1 MNFYPFHPGDYM
13 LRTAHLEPLEDL
25 AYRRLLDLYYVSE
38 KALDGTAESIARVI
52 RMRSS
57 VAEVASVLGEFFVE
71 EGGCW
76 SHKHCDEVIA
86 KYREKATIA
95 AENGKK
101 GGRPRKQDQSQSD
114 AEENPGKTQPVISGL
129 PEESG
134 SKTNQEPKPNNQ
146 EPKDNPP
153 NPPAGGGEDSSGYP
167 QEFETCWAKYPK
179 RAGGNSKKAAHKAW
193 AARIREGVTAEALDA
208 AVQAY
213 ASEMIAKG
221 KVGTEYVKQ
230 AATFFGPNEHWREAM
245 QPANVHPIRKGLGPD
260 GKLLPGYFWHE
271 ADIDLPIEK
280 RRILSDETHDRASG
294 YRWDYLRSRGLA

>member
-1 MNFYPFHPGDYM
+1 MHYFKRNIGDYHKKAGRLSM
-13 LRTAHLEPLEDL
+13 LEHG
-25 AYRRLLDLYYVSE
+25 AYTLLMDACYDRERFPTRDEAIDWCWARSAEEIAAVEFVLNRFFVLVDGRYTQERIAEEIESFYQKSE
-38 KALDGTAESIARVI
+38 KNKQIALEREAKRRADRARNVHETCADGHLT
-52 RMRSS
+52 
-57 VAEVASVLGEFFVE
+57 
-71 EGGCW
+71 
-76 SHKHCDEVIA
+76 
-86 KYREKATIA
+86 
-95 AENGKK
+95 
-101 GGRPRKQDQSQSD
+101 
-114 AEENPGKTQPVISGL
+114 
-129 PEESG
+129 
-134 SKTNQEPKPNNQ
+134 TNQEPLTKNQ
-146 EPKDNPP
+146 EPKEKPLVPSGDDT
-153 NPPAGGGEDSSGYP
+153 AGYSA
-167 QEFETCWAKYPK
+167 EFEACWAKYPK

>member
-1 MNFYPFHPGDYM
+1 MMHYFKRNIGDYHKKAGRLSM
-13 LRTAHLEPLEDL
+13 LEHG
-25 AYRRLLDLYYVSE
+25 AYTLLMDACYDRERFPTRDEAIDWCWARSAEEIAAVEFVLNRFFVLVDGRYTQERIAEEIESFYQKSE
-38 KALDGTAESIARVI
+38 KNKQIALEREAKRRAERARNEHETCTDGHLT
-52 RMRSS
+52 
-57 VAEVASVLGEFFVE
+57 
-71 EGGCW
+71 
-76 SHKHCDEVIA
+76 
-86 KYREKATIA
+86 
-95 AENGKK
+95 
-101 GGRPRKQDQSQSD
+101 
-114 AEENPGKTQPVISGL
+114 
-129 PEESG
+129 
-134 SKTNQEPKPNNQ
+134 TNQEPLTKNQ
-146 EPKDNPP
+146 EPKEKPLVPSGDDT
-153 NPPAGGGEDSSGYP
+153 AGYSA
-167 QEFETCWAKYPK
+167 EFETCWSKYPK

>member
-1 MNFYPFHPGDYM
+1 MMHYFKRNIGDYHKKAGRLSM
-13 LRTAHLEPLEDL
+13 LEHGAYTLLMDACYDRERFPTKEEAIDWCWARTPEEIAAVEFVLTRFFVLVDG
-25 AYRRLLDLYYVSE
+25 LYTQERIAEEIEAFYKKSE
-38 KALDGTAESIARVI
+38 KNKQIALEREAKRRTERARSEHETCTDGHLT
-52 RMRSS
+52 
-57 VAEVASVLGEFFVE
+57 
-71 EGGCW
+71 
-76 SHKHCDEVIA
+76 
-86 KYREKATIA
+86 
-95 AENGKK
+95 
-101 GGRPRKQDQSQSD
+101 
-114 AEENPGKTQPVISGL
+114 
-129 PEESG
+129 
-134 SKTNQEPKPNNQ
+134 TNQEPLTKNQ
-146 EPKDNPP
+146 EPKEKPLVP
-153 NPPAGGGEDSSGYP
+153 SGDDTVGYSA
-167 QEFETCWAKYPK
+167 EFETCWAKYPK

-193 AARIREGVTAEALDA
+193 AARIREGVTAEVLDA

>member
-1 MNFYPFHPGDYM
+1 MHYFKRNIGDYHKKAGRLSM
-13 LRTAHLEPLEDL
+13 LEHG
-25 AYRRLLDLYYVSE
+25 AYTLLMDACYDRERFPTRDEAIDWCWARSAEEIAAVEFVLNRFFVLVDGRYTQERIAEEIESFYQKSE
-38 KALDGTAESIARVI
+38 KNKQIALEREAKRRAERARNEHETCTDGHLT
-52 RMRSS
+52 
-57 VAEVASVLGEFFVE
+57 
-71 EGGCW
+71 
-76 SHKHCDEVIA
+76 
-86 KYREKATIA
+86 
-95 AENGKK
+95 
-101 GGRPRKQDQSQSD
+101 
-114 AEENPGKTQPVISGL
+114 
-129 PEESG
+129 
-134 SKTNQEPKPNNQ
+134 TNQEPLTKNQ
-146 EPKDNPP
+146 EPKEKPLVPSGDDT
-153 NPPAGGGEDSSGYP
+153 AGYSA
-167 QEFETCWAKYPK
+167 EFETCWSKYPK

>member
-13 LRTAHLEPLEDL
+13 LRTAHLEPIEDL
-25 AYRRLLDLYYVSE
+25 AYRRLIDLYYVSE
-38 KALDGTAESIARVI
+38 KALEGTPEVIARVI
-52 RMRSS
+52 RMRSN
-57 VAEVASVLGEFFVE
+57 VADVAAVLAEFFIE
-71 EGGCW
+71 EAGCW
-76 SHKHCDEVIA
+76 SHRHCDEVIA
-86 KYREKATIA
+86 KYRDKATIA

-101 GGRPRKQDQSQSD
+101 GGRPRKQEQPQSD
-114 AEENPGKTQPVISGL
+114 SEENPEKTQSVISGL

-153 NPPAGGGEDSSGYP
+153 NPPEGGGEDSGSYP

-193 AARIREGVTAEALDA
+193 AARIREGVSAETLVA

-213 ASEMIAKG
+213 AAEMIAKG
-221 KVGTEYVKQ
+221 KVGTEFVKQ
-230 AATFFGPNEHWREAM
+230 ASTFFGPNEHWRDATR
-245 QPANVHPIRKGLGPD
+245 PGNVHPIREGLGPD
-260 GKLLPGYFWHE
+260 GKLLPGFFWHD

-294 YRWDYLRSRGLA
+294 YRWDYLRRMGRV